1 MVKYSCEK
9 CEKEFNCKERLNS
22 HQNKKI
28 PCAIIPNNNNGINII
43 NKNNDVVLKA
53 DLIMMETRLMSEIQ
67 ESKKEIQELKK
78 ENQEFKNM
86 IALLIKPKK
95 RFKLTPI
102 IEELQEQST
111 STLEV
116 VEEIK
121 QQSPPIIE
129 EIQEHKTETSNTSNI
144 QNYNLLEIL
153 NKLLTIYSLKEL
165 SRDLN
170 VATGTITR
178 WIELNNIPK
187 NYEFDILKIS
197 NIEINYSNYSTKEKD
212 QFFTPVETASKCFK
226 TFIDV
231 INTFGENPNDFKYIE
246 PSAGDGSFLQVLP
259 SDTIALDIE
268 PRHPS
273 VINADYLNWY
283 PSENNKFVVF
293 GNPPF
298 GLRGH
303 TALKFINHSLEFADY
318 VCFILPQLFE
328 SDGKGVPRKRVKGYN
343 LIHSSNLISDFYEP
357 CGNRIK
363 INTIF
368 QIWSKNHHNNLYNI
382 KDYTNDKMR
391 IYSMSDGGSI
401 SSTRNKDMIG
411 KCDIYIPSTCFGK
424 ENMICYKNFKDLPGE
439 KGYGIVFTDNKL
451 NMINKML
458 NIEWDKIA
466 FLSTNSAYNL
476 RSSQIYALFNF

>member
-1 MVKYSCEK
+1 MDLTKLSKTELLEK
-9 CEKEFNCKERLNS
+9 CEEVGIKKYKSKNKSELIYLINNKT
-22 HQNKKI
+22 QNKLIEHDEENKTD
-28 PCAIIPNNNNGINII
+28 III
-43 NKNNDVVLKA
+43 
-53 DLIMMETRLMSEIQ
+53 
-67 ESKKEIQELKK
+67 
-78 ENQEFKNM
+78 
-86 IALLIKPKK
+86 
-95 RFKLTPI
+95 
-102 IEELQEQST
+102 
-111 STLEV
+111 
-116 VEEIK
+116 
-121 QQSPPIIE
+121 
-129 EIQEHKTETSNTSNI
+129 TSNT
-144 QNYNLLEIL
+144 QNYNLLDIL
-153 NKLLTIYSLKEL
+153 NGLFTKYSLNELAKE
-165 SRDLN
+165 LN

-178 WIELNNIPK
+178 WIELNDIPK
-187 NYEFDILKIS
+187 NYEFDILKLS
-197 NIEINYSNYSTKEKD
+197 NIQINYSNYSTKEKD
-212 QFFTPVETASKCFK
+212 QFFTPIETAVKCFEIF
-226 TFIDV
+226 TLV
-231 INTFGENPNDFKYIE
+231 IKIYGEKPNDFKYIE
-246 PSAGDGSFLQVLP
+246 PSAGDGRFLQVLP

-283 PSENNKFVVF
+283 PNENNNFVVF

-303 TALKFINHSLEFADY
+303 TALKFINHSFNFADY

-343 LIHSSNLISDFYEP
+343 LIHSTKLLSDFYEP

-368 QIWSKNHHNNLYNI
+368 QIWSKNHNNNLYDI
-382 KDYTNDKMR
+382 IDYTNDKMK
-391 IYSMSDGGSI
+391 IYSMSDGGTI

-424 ENMICYKNFKDLPGE
+424 ENIKCYMNFEDLPGK
-439 KGYGIVFTDNKL
+439 KGYGIVFTCDKI